1 MQLLCFLHLLVV
13 LLTSIIRDCGRI
25 SLGRP
30 WNIHVADIL
39 PVNPWIRLLRGHVA
53 TLQGIMRDMI
63 RAEVFAAI
71 LILQVQ
77 VLDLIFLK
85 KVPPL

>member
-1 MQLLCFLHLLVV
+1 M
-13 LLTSIIRDCGRI
+13 D
-25 SLGRP
+25 
-30 WNIHVADIL
+30 
-39 PVNPWIRLLRGHVA
+39 PWIRLLRGHVA
-53 TLQGIMRDMI
+53 TLQGIMRDVI

-85 KVPPL
+85 KVPPLKALLHKVHFLRLRTLNVRCVQVQIAVILEL